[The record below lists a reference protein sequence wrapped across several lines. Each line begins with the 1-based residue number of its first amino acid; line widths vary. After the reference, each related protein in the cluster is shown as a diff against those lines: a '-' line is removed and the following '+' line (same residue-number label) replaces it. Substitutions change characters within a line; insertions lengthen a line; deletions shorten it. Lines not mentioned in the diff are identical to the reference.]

1 MRRRESLIDSQST
14 NAIDLGSDHKA
25 VKLVMK
31 IRTRHRRPKGGRKR
45 IDYEPEQF
53 KAAVA
58 EKLDDLLMDARLD
71 AKCEQIQ
78 GVLLEAAEATR
89 RSKSD
94 IKEMC
99 SQQRR
104 VKELIDERRALSL
117 NSGARRSEISK

>member
-1 MRRRESLIDSQST
+1 M
-14 NAIDLGSDHKA
+14 GK
-25 VKLVMK
+25 
-31 IRTRHRRPKGGRKR
+31 PP

-117 NSGARRSEISK
+117 NSSARRSEISKQTSVR